1 MSVVM
6 RAEREPV
13 GDHLVEEL
21 QSRGWTQ
28 TDFAE
33 VLGRPVQFVS
43 EIVSGKKEIT
53 RESATQFAAALGM
66 SARYWLNLQDD
77 YLLWR
82 QELDDSA
89 RGRLDDVRLRA
100 QMRALAPIAVLVRRG
115 VLSAGPPQRQA
126 EELQRLYGIRSL
138 DEAPEQQLAAKR
150 ANPKEDLTSTQLA
163 WSALARRAAELRAT
177 SPYSPDALRKLAETL
192 PTVLQ
197 DPSRFADLPE
207 LFAAC
212 GVALVYVEALPSSKI
227 DGCSFIVEHS
237 GWPAIAL
244 SGRGKRMDKVLFAL
258 LHEVAHI
265 LLGHLDGDGLIVDD
279 YDQPR
284 TLGVEDE
291 ANAMASGWILPDEV
305 LAPPGRVRAG
315 WVNALAAEYGVHP
328 IMIIGQLQNQGD
340 LDWRTALVKGAPNVD
355 GQLEQWNSA
364 GVGG

>member
-1 MSVVM
+1 M

-13 GDHLVEEL
+13 GPHLMEEL

-66 SARYWLNLQDD
+66 SAQYWLNLQDD

-82 QELDDSA
+82 QEQDEGA

-100 QMRALAPIAVLVRRG
+100 RMRVLAPVAVLVRRG

-126 EELQRLYGIRSL
+126 DELQRLYGIPSL
-138 DEAPEQQLAAKR
+138 EETPVQQLAAKR
-150 ANPKEDLTSTQLA
+150 ANPNEDLTSTQLA
-163 WSALARRAAELRAT
+163 WAALARRAAELQAT
-177 SPYSPDALRKLAETL
+177 STYSPSALRTLAEKL
-192 PTVLQ
+192 PRLLR

-244 SGRGKRMDKVLFAL
+244 SGRGKRLDKVLFAL

-265 LLGHLDGDGLIVDD
+265 LLGHLDGSALIIDD
-279 YDQPR
+279 SDQPR
-284 TLGVEDE
+284 TLGVEDD
-291 ANAMASGWILPDEV
+291 ANSMASGWILPNEV
-305 LAPPGRVRAG
+305 LSPPGRVRAG
-315 WVNALAAEYGVHP
+315 WVHALADEYGVHP
-328 IMIIGQLQNQGD
+328 IMIIGQLQKQGD

-355 GQLEQWNSA
+355 GQLQRWDSPQA
-364 GVGG
+364 TVVG